1 MYKKIL
7 VATDLTPA
15 SAPALRSALDLA
27 QVLGARLTALHV
39 LDAPLESTK
48 WFLPDSPEMLAL
60 RAAISREEET
70 IHAEL
75 AAQLGALAQ
84 GAMNIDAIV
93 RRGNPVDTIRDVA
106 EEIGADLL
114 VLGTH
119 GRRGIQHALLGSVAE
134 RVVRTASQAVLTVR
148 SR

>member
-15 SAPALRSALDLA
+15 SEPAVLAALGLA
-27 QVLGARLTALHV
+27 KILGAHLTALHV
-39 LDAPLESTK
+39 LDAPLESAK

-60 RAAISREEET
+60 RAAIAKEETT
-70 IHAEL
+70 IHADL
-75 AAQLGALAQ
+75 VAQIGALAH
-84 GAMNIDAIV
+84 GAVNIDAVV

-106 EEIGADLL
+106 SEIAADLL

-119 GRRGIQHALLGSVAE
+119 GRRGLQHALLGSVAE
-134 RVVRTASQAVLTVR
+134 RVVRTASQAVLTIR
-148 SR
+148 SH

>member
-15 SAPALRSALDLA
+15 SEPAVRAALELA
-27 QVLGARLTALHV
+27 KILGAHVTALHV

-48 WFLPDSPEMLAL
+48 WFLPDSPEMQSL
-60 RAAISREEET
+60 RAAIAREENT

-75 AAQLGALAQ
+75 AAQIGALAH
-84 GAMNIDAIV
+84 GAANIHAIV
-93 RRGNPVDTIRDVA
+93 RRGNPVDVIRDVA

-134 RVVRTASQAVLTVR
+134 RVVRTATQAVLTIR